1 MTSIAL
7 RPPIAYHVRM
17 SYLILALRPS
27 GTTTHKAKTEEAALK
42 LMDRFH
48 FADIGYEGF
57 DGDGKTIDEN
67 TLTDIIDAREAICA

>member
-1 MTSIAL
+1 MSIASW
-7 RPPIAYHVRM
+7 PAIAYHGRM
-17 SYLILALRPS
+17 SYLIMALRPS

-67 TLTDIIDAREAICA
+67 TLTDIIDARGAIPA